1 MEHAAGPRG
10 ELNDQLL
17 ISMEVRDE
25 RGNLLLKIAR
35 NSPVHHAEGVD
46 VDKKVKGAGLRR
58 IVAKDATGNVI
69 LDVDVR
75 SSSEIE
81 VNGTFLVAG
90 KKIIATKDGLDIGGM
105 ILSHCEMTDNGV
117 GIAIG

>member
-1 MEHAAGPRG
+1 MGSRRPAETFRLLFGSNYFEKTLAREGPSIPMLVGGKEVFKLERG
-10 ELNDQLL
+10 NDDQLL

-69 LDVDVR
+69 LDVDV
-75 SSSEIE
+75 
-81 VNGTFLVAG
+81 
-90 KKIIATKDGLDIGGM
+90 
-105 ILSHCEMTDNGV
+105 
-117 GIAIG
+117 